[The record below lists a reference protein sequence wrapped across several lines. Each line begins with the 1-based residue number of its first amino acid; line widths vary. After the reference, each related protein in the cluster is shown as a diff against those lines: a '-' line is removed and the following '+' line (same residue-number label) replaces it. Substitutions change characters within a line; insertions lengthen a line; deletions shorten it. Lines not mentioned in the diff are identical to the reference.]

1 MVTYFYSTI
10 HKHNIMSRFFSVEM
24 ASAVSKHPHVSI
36 KKSLFGLFAKAYYN
50 VTKSQIGSYE
60 NSYSRETGER
70 IKPLFSIEDKYVIG
84 CTKDIGLLHQQPN
97 GNYRLD
103 ICISRDRQFIALQL
117 FHFENLMYR
126 PVTDVRYFEG
136 EQAEAI
142 EKLFA

>member
-1 MVTYFYSTI
+1 MVSFFYYTI
-10 HKHNIMSRFFSVEM
+10 YKHNIMSRFFSVEI
-24 ASAVSKHPHVSI
+24 ASTVSEHPHVSI
-36 KKSLFGLFAKAYYN
+36 KKSFFGLFANAYYN
-50 VTKSQIGSYE
+50 VTNSQIDSYE

-70 IKPLFSIEDKYVIG
+70 IKPLFSVGDKYVIG
-84 CTKDIGLLHQQPN
+84 CAKDIGSLHQQPN

-142 EKLFA
+142 DNLFA

>member
-10 HKHNIMSRFFSVEM
+10 HKHNIMSRFFSVEI
-24 ASAVSKHPHVSI
+24 APAVSEHPHVSI
-36 KKSLFGLFAKAYYN
+36 KKSFFGLFANAYYN
-50 VTKSQIGSYE
+50 VTNSQIDSYE

-70 IKPLFSIEDKYVIG
+70 IKPLFSVGDKYVIG
-84 CTKDIGLLHQQPN
+84 CTKDIGSLHQQPN

-103 ICISRDRQFIALQL
+103 ICISRDRHFIALQL

>member
-10 HKHNIMSRFFSVEM
+10 HKHNIMSRFFSVFM

-36 KKSLFGLFAKAYYN
+36 KKSLFGLFAKSYYN

-70 IKPLFSIEDKYVIG
+70 IKPLFSIGDKYVIG

>member
-1 MVTYFYSTI
+1 
-10 HKHNIMSRFFSVEM
+10 MSRFFSVEI
-24 ASAVSKHPHVSI
+24 APAVSEHPHVSI
-36 KKSLFGLFAKAYYN
+36 KKSFFGLFANAYYN
-50 VTKSQIGSYE
+50 VTNTQIDSYE

-70 IKPLFSIEDKYVIG
+70 IKPLFSVGDKYVIG
-84 CTKDIGLLHQQPN
+84 CTKDIGSLHQQPN

-126 PVTDVRYFEG
+126 PVTDVGYFEG

-142 EKLFA
+142 DNLFA

>member
-1 MVTYFYSTI
+1 MVTNFYSTI
-10 HKHNIMSRFFSVEM
+10 HKHNIMSRFFSVEI
-24 ASAVSKHPHVSI
+24 ASAVSEHPHVSI
-36 KKSLFGLFAKAYYN
+36 KKSFFGLFANAYYN
-50 VTKSQIGSYE
+50 ITNSQIDSYE

-70 IKPLFSIEDKYVIG
+70 IKPLFSVGDKYVIG
-84 CTKDIGLLHQQPN
+84 CTKDIGSLHQQPN

>member
-10 HKHNIMSRFFSVEM
+10 HKHNIMSLFFSVEM

-70 IKPLFSIEDKYVIG
+70 IKPLFSIGDKYVIG

>member
-1 MVTYFYSTI
+1 MVSCFYFTI
-10 HKHNIMSRFFSVEM
+10 YKYNIMSRFFSVEM
-24 ASAVSKHPHVSI
+24 ASAVSEHPHVSI
-36 KKSLFGLFAKAYYN
+36 KKSFFGLFANAYYN
-50 VTKSQIGSYE
+50 VTNSQIDSYE

-70 IKPLFSIEDKYVIG
+70 IKPLFSVGDKYVIG
-84 CTKDIGLLHQQPN
+84 CTKDIGSLHQQPN

-126 PVTDVRYFEG
+126 PVTDVRYFER

-142 EKLFA
+142 DNLFA

>member
-10 HKHNIMSRFFSVEM
+10 HKHNIMSRFFSVEI
-24 ASAVSKHPHVSI
+24 APAVSEHPHVSI
-36 KKSLFGLFAKAYYN
+36 KKSFFGLFANAYYN
-50 VTKSQIGSYE
+50 VTNSQIDSYE

-70 IKPLFSIEDKYVIG
+70 IKPLFSVGDKYVIG
-84 CTKDIGLLHQQPN
+84 CTKDIGSLHQQPN

>member
-1 MVTYFYSTI
+1 
-10 HKHNIMSRFFSVEM
+10 MSRFFSVEI
-24 ASAVSKHPHVSI
+24 ASTVSEHPHVSI
-36 KKSLFGLFAKAYYN
+36 KKSFFGLFANAYYN
-50 VTKSQIGSYE
+50 VTNSQIDSYE

-70 IKPLFSIEDKYVIG
+70 IKPLFSVEDKYVIG
-84 CTKDIGLLHQQPN
+84 CAKDIGSLYQQPN

>member
-1 MVTYFYSTI
+1 MVTNFYSTI
-10 HKHNIMSRFFSVEM
+10 HKHNIMSRFFSVEI
-24 ASAVSKHPHVSI
+24 ASAVSEHPHVSI
-36 KKSLFGLFAKAYYN
+36 KKSFFGLFANAYYN
-50 VTKSQIGSYE
+50 ITNSQIDSYE

-70 IKPLFSIEDKYVIG
+70 IKPLFSVGDKYVIG

-136 EQAEAI
+136 EQAKKKK
-142 EKLFA
+142 KLFA

>member
-70 IKPLFSIEDKYVIG
+70 IKPLFSIGDKEVIG

>member
-10 HKHNIMSRFFSVEM
+10 HKHNIMSRFFSVEI
-24 ASAVSKHPHVSI
+24 ASTVSEHPHVSI
-36 KKSLFGLFAKAYYN
+36 KKSFFGLFANAYYN
-50 VTKSQIGSYE
+50 VTNSQIDSYE

-70 IKPLFSIEDKYVIG
+70 IKPLFSVGDKYVIG
-84 CTKDIGLLHQQPN
+84 CTKDIGSLHQQPN

>member
-1 MVTYFYSTI
+1 
-10 HKHNIMSRFFSVEM
+10 MSRFFSVEM

-70 IKPLFSIEDKYVIG
+70 IKPLFSIGDKYVID